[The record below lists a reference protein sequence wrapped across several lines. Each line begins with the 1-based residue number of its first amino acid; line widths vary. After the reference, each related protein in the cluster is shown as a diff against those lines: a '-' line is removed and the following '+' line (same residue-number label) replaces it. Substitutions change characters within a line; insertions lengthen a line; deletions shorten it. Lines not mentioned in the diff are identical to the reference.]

1 VIVLDTHAWLWL
13 ASAPKLLSPKA
24 RAAVERAARIGIC
37 PISCWELSAKVAR
50 GKLRLDREVRLWVR
64 QALALPRVELLLL
77 DEDIAVLAGQLGR
90 ELPGDPADRLIAATA
105 IQLRAELVTKDRV
118 LRACKALRTIW

>member
-13 ASAPKLLSPKA
+13 ASQPKLLSPRA
-24 RAAVERAARIGIC
+24 RAALERAERLGIC
-37 PISCWELSAKVAR
+37 PISCWELAAKVAR

-64 QALALPRVELLLL
+64 QALALPRVELVPL
-77 DEDIAVLAGQLGR
+77 DEDIAVLAGQLGQ

-118 LRACKALRTIW
+118 LRACKTLRTIW